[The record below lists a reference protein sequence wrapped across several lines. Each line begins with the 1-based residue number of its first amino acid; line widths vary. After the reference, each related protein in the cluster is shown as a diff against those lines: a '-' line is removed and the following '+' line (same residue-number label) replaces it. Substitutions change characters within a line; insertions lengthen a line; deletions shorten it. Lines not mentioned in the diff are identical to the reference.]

1 MHFSW
6 LLQAGLTSSQFK
18 MLEVVFALQ
27 RDWTEVIDIAEG
39 LLISVIRS
47 IQGLE
52 KYQRLTLTAQRL
64 YPSARSFK
72 LGPTENGGL
81 LRVRFSEAKAIL
93 KNDLGLITQYHED
106 FT

>member
-1 MHFSW
+1 
-6 LLQAGLTSSQFK
+6 

-27 RDWTEVIDIAEG
+27 KDWTEVIDIAES
-39 LLISVIRS
+39 LLISLIGS

-64 YPSARSFK
+64 YPSAGSFK
-72 LGPTENGGL
+72 LGLTDNGKL
-81 LRVRFSEAKAIL
+81 LRVRFSEAKTIL
-93 KNDLGLITQYHED
+93 KNDLGLIIQNHDD

>member
-1 MHFSW
+1 MHFSR
-6 LLQAGLTSSQFK
+6 LLQTSLTFSQFK

-27 RDWTEVIDIAEG
+27 RDWTEVIDIAQS
-39 LLISVIRS
+39 LLVSVIRS

-64 YPSARSFK
+64 YPSAGNFK
-72 LGPTENGGL
+72 LGLTENGKL

-93 KNDLGLITQYHED
+93 KNELGLITQDHD
-106 FT
+106 DLT

>member
-1 MHFSW
+1 
-6 LLQAGLTSSQFK
+6 

-27 RDWTEVIDIAEG
+27 KDWTEVIDIAES
-39 LLISVIRS
+39 LLISLIRS

-64 YPSARSFK
+64 YPSAGSFK
-72 LGPTENGGL
+72 LGLTDNGKL
-81 LRVRFSEAKAIL
+81 LRVRFSEAKTIL
-93 KNDLGLITQYHED
+93 KNDLGLITQNHDD